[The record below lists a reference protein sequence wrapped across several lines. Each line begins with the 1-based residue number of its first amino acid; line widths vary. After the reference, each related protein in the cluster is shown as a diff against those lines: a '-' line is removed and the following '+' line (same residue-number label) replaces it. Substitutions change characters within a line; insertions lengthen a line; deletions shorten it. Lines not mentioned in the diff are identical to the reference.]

1 MHPDQDVAED
11 EGNHLAVTARLD
23 GRTWMVDVGLGNALH
38 EPLPLEPGR
47 YRQGPFDYRLDPA
60 PTVPGG
66 WRFTQSPIMRS
77 FACMDFRPAPA
88 RPEDFAAKH
97 HELSTDP
104 QSPFVRVITITR
116 RDRDGVDQLRGA
128 VFTRVDAAG
137 RHDRTLTERAE
148 WFAVAAEHFGLRPDD
163 LDDAAAAALWERVRT
178 TGQSDRTGRQPGRR
192 ATANIRR

>member
-88 RPEDFAAKH
+88 RPEDFTAK
-97 HELSTDP
+97 
-104 QSPFVRVITITR
+104 
-116 RDRDGVDQLRGA
+116 
-128 VFTRVDAAG
+128 
-137 RHDRTLTERAE
+137 
-148 WFAVAAEHFGLRPDD
+148 HFGLRPDD